1 MEAVSGQMPV
11 KKRIHNRVPC
21 HSMGEIVL
29 TDGTHSVRLL
39 DVSSGGCKIK
49 LPDEYDPI
57 LLADA
62 LPVEFVLTIGST
74 SVPGGIIWYMADMFG
89 CNFYD
94 HILLDTIAQV
104 MSGGFKIRLLPKS
117 AANI

>member
-1 MEAVSGQMPV
+1 METASVSQPT

-21 HSMGEIVL
+21 HSIGEIVL
-29 TDGTHSVRLL
+29 ADGTHNVQLL

-49 LPDEYDPI
+49 LPDDQDPGV
-57 LLADA
+57 LTDS

-74 SVPGGIIWYMADMFG
+74 SVPGAIIWYMSEMFG

-94 HILLDTIAQV
+94 HILLETIAQV
-104 MSGGFKIRLLPKS
+104 MSGGFRIRLLPKS
-117 AANI
+117 TADI